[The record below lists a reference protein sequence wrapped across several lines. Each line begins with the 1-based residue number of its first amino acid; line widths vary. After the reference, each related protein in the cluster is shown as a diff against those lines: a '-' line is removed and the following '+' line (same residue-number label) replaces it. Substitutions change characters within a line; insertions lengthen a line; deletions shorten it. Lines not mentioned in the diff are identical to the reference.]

1 MNPAI
6 DFYHSLLTP
15 DIAEA
20 SHVMLEDQLRARGL
34 IFGERALATVLRP
47 RLMSPEQL
55 ALLERRVAAIDP
67 SLPQGR

>member
-20 SHVMLEDQLRARGL
+20 SHVMLEEQLRARGL

-55 ALLERRVAAIDP
+55 APARTPGCRDYP